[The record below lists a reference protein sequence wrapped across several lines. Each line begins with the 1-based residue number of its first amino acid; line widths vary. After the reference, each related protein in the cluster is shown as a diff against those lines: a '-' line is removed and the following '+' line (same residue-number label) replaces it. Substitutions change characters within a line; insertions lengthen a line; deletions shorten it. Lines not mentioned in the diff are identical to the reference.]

1 MISSLWCIYTDIGFL
16 GHRVVLAFSVFE
28 SKIESNSTKR
38 RHKTWVPFLNISV
51 LEMEVLAEVVEASK
65 LSLFV
70 GDLLLHR
77 EHPKDAAIKLLELVN
92 NFDKVKNCKINI
104 QDSEAYLHT
113 SLSEKIGKKP
123 FISTKTLIQE
133 EI

>member
-1 MISSLWCIYTDIGFL
+1 M
-16 GHRVVLAFSVFE
+16 
-28 SKIESNSTKR
+28 
-38 RHKTWVPFLNISV
+38 PFLNISV

-104 QDSEAYLHT
+104 QIQKHICTLHYL
-113 SLSEKIGKKP
+113 KK
-123 FISTKTLIQE
+123 
-133 EI
+133 